1 MVWRRRRPVDVRLAI
16 SVAEVEMIINEPPLT
31 EKIAGLRDWLVV
43 GPHLSER
50 HLLETHLKVQL
61 KKQRGERLLRKRKRR
76 KLQLSVIE
84 KQGSL

>member
-1 MVWRRRRPVDVRLAI
+1 MVWRRHRPVDVPLAI
-16 SVAEVEMIINEPPLT
+16 SVAEEAMIIGEPPLT
-31 EKIAGLRDWLVV
+31 GKIAGLRDWLVV

-61 KKQRGERLLRKRKRR
+61 KKQLGVKLLRKRKRR